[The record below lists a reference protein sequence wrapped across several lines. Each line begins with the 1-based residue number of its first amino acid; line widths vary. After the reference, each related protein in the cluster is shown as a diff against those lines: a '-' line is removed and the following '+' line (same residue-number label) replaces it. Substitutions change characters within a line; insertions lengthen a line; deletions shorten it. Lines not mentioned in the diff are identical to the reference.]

1 MSCLQNQQVEQIK
14 ASLQQKYNYLTV
26 EEVDTC
32 YNMALHDFIRLRYP
46 SANNRP
52 SVETI
57 DIDFLTAQWI
67 YARMEDILSRVG
79 GTNVTSYKENGI
91 SFTYA
96 SSNID
101 PFLVTQ
107 IMPKGSVPR

>member
-1 MSCLQNQQVEQIK
+1 MSCLQNQQAEELK
-14 ASLQQKYNYLTV
+14 ARLSQKYDYLEF
-26 EEVDTC
+26 EEIETC
-32 YNMALHDFIRLRYP
+32 YNMALHDYIRLRYP
-46 SANNRP
+46 SENNRP
-52 SVETI
+52 KEI
-57 DIDFLTAQWI
+57 NIDFLTSQWI